1 MKRVSISLIYVAVVL
16 FATSCMGTAY
26 YEAYPSPT
34 ASLDIAPEGDTLRLK
49 LVEWEWSHT
58 TRFEPGVMP
67 KHYRYRIVEDGVT
80 GAESD
85 DQTYESQIFL
95 FDANRTGATKRY
107 RIDVK
112 IAEDYHDG
120 RRGCRPYDK
129 FGNWHTVYNLK
140 QESM

>member
-1 MKRVSISLIYVAVVL
+1 MKRVSISLIYVVVVL

-80 GAESD
+80 GAESE
-85 DQTYESQIFL
+85 DQTYES
-95 FDANRTGATKRY
+95 
-107 RIDVK
+107 DVSLRCQPYWCNK
-112 IAEDYHDG
+112 AVSHRREDCRG
-120 RRGCRPYDK
+120 LPRRSARLPTLRQVWQLADCI
-129 FGNWHTVYNLK
+129 
-140 QESM
+140 QS

>member
-1 MKRVSISLIYVAVVL
+1 MKRYFIILAYIAIAAL
-16 FATSCMGTAY
+16 TMSCMGTAY
-26 YEAYPSPT
+26 YESYPAPT
-34 ASLDIAPEGDTLRLK
+34 RSLDIAPEGDTLRLK

-67 KHYRYRIVEDGVT
+67 KHYRYRIVEDGVA
-80 GAESD
+80 GVESE
-85 DQTYESQIFL
+85 DQGHEWQMFI
-95 FDANRTGATKRY
+95 FDANHTGTLKHY

-120 RRGCRPYDK
+120 WRGCRPNDK
-129 FGNWHTVYNLK
+129 FGNWQTVYNLK

>member
-1 MKRVSISLIYVAVVL
+1 MKRYFIILAYIAIAAL
-16 FATSCMGTAY
+16 TMSCMGTAY
-26 YEAYPSPT
+26 YESYPAPT
-34 ASLDIAPEGDTLRLK
+34 GSLDIAPEGDTLRLK

-80 GAESD
+80 GAESE
-85 DQTYESQIFL
+85 DQTYESQMFL

-120 RRGCRPYDK
+120 WRGCRPNDK
-129 FGNWHTVYNLK
+129 FGNWQTVYNLK